1 MFVCGQTTAGSGLQ
15 QNKQPKLHP
24 GGTVS
29 AHSGCL
35 CVNYAGSMSPLLMVR
50 FKHAT
55 LDTVPMKKA
64 KIALNV
70 YLDRLSISYGSHEHE
85 LPIRIT
91 GVSSSSFRFEVG
103 LIRAPISSLSKD
115 FRIEIKP
122 KGE

>member
-15 QNKQPKLHP
+15 QNKQPNCIRVEQYPLIA
-24 GGTVS
+24 V
-29 AHSGCL
+29 CL

-70 YLDRLSISYGSHEHE
+70 DLEPAIQSLMVRTNT
-85 LPIRIT
+85 IT
-91 GVSSSSFRFEVG
+91 NPYYWCV
-103 LIRAPISSLSKD
+103 LIFVQI
-115 FRIEIKP
+115 
-122 KGE
+122 